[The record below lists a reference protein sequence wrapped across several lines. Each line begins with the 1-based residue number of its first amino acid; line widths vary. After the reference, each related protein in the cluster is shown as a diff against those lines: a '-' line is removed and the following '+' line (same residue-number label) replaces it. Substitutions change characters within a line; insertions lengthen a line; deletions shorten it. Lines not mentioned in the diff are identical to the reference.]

1 MAVELVELTLALA
14 DVEDDEELVVVVEVV
29 VVDVVVEVVVVDV
42 VVVDVVT
49 TAGAAPVELEELEG
63 TVEDDTCKML
73 TQCGCTLY
81 GFQVHSQQWQ
91 YTGKQL
97 RMRI

>member
-63 TVEDDTCKML
+63 TVEEDTCKTL
-73 TQCGCTLY
+73 AQCGCTLY
-81 GFQVHSQQWQ
+81 GFQVHLQLWQ
-91 YTGKQL
+91 YTVKQ
-97 RMRI
+97 MQTRI